1 MAQDAFSLLNIDKQ
15 FIEDFSLQALGVTDR
30 RSEQALEKEMK
41 RLADIEQSML
51 TDVKPT
57 ATKRSLDAIIKKV
70 KSAIKGKNI
79 TWAAYELRTISYYI
93 MYFEPNEIE
102 FNYAI
107 DLLSENWK
115 PLFFNGLVFYILN
128 TWNSIKPQYRTRVCK
143 LINSQL
149 KVYQG
154 KNRKYL
160 LLKSRGNLLEESGPL
175 RMSALL
181 EQKKMSITDAPT
193 LFGFKP
199 TSINMSY
206 YSDVIVKYFSK
217 SEHIDLDKI
226 ADVLIEHKNDRTTKL
241 LLAELVRQ
249 AERSNDLFFQSRVS
263 KLGNRLLSDVTL
275 PAAWAPFP
283 GATSEQITK
292 LRRARELVNQWFVRQ
307 VIEVFFEICVQDFSR
322 KFFWLKYCQYI
333 SKFYIVGSS
342 LVRSKI
348 QNDDRVGSILKTH
361 FINTNSTKIQTA
373 ALIMF
378 VKDKVFVEFSD
389 LGALYVYKQE
399 DSIIKF
405 IKRGIKYISKID
417 DLKRPSM
424 DPLIYS
430 SYGYLDF
437 EEEGRMPHYDNWQFR
452 LSKWM
457 TSKIIYKTNFRYIE
471 DEDNKMFQPV
481 GYAQQS
487 VKFEFRE
494 EQIPIFDEPE
504 PIIEKITYFK
514 KFVAEDVKSK
524 TLENN
529 RAYIVANIYGF
540 YICVTKG
547 GLSNRRYY
555 HIMPIPSPVP
565 KYKVSGY
572 LWFNKKNKNN
582 WSRVDFFYAGETKP
596 IGYIKVEG
604 TSVLFKESQRAD
616 VIKKITF

>member
-1 MAQDAFSLLNIDKQ
+1 MAQDAFSLLSIDKQ
-15 FIEDFSLQALGVTDR
+15 FLEDFSLQALSVTDR

-70 KSAIKGKNI
+70 KSAIKGKDI

-93 MYFEPNEIE
+93 MYFEPNEDE
-102 FNYAI
+102 FLYAV
-107 DLLSENWK
+107 DLLSKNWR

-128 TWNSIKPQYRTRVCK
+128 TWNNIKPQYRTLVCE

-263 KLGNRLLSDVTL
+263 KLGNRLLSDITL

-307 VIEVFFEICVQDFSR
+307 VIEVFFEICVQDYQR
-322 KFFWLKYCQYI
+322 KSFWLKYCNMV
-333 SKFYIVGSS
+333 SKFFIAGSS
-342 LVRSKI
+342 LVKRKI
-348 QNDDRVGSILKTH
+348 QSDERIGTMANSH
-361 FINTNSTKIQTA
+361 FISTNSNVIQTA
-373 ALIMF
+373 ALIMYI
-378 VKDKVFVEFSD
+378 KDKVFVEFSD
-389 LGALYVYKQE
+389 FGSLYVYNQTN
-399 DSIIKF
+399 SIVKF
-405 IKRGIKYISKID
+405 IEQGKRYISKID
-417 DLKRPSM
+417 ELKSSWVYT
-424 DPLIYS
+424 LVET
-430 SYGYLDF
+430 SYGYYHF
-437 EEEGRMPHYDNWQFR
+437 REEGNMRHAGYWQER
-452 LSKWM
+452 L
-457 TSKIIYKTNFRYIE
+457 TSYMNNMIVPRENNGNNAE
-471 DEDNKMFQPV
+471 DDKVFKPIDLPE
-481 GYAQQS
+481 QS
-487 VKFEFRE
+487 TELEFRE
-494 EQIPIFDEPE
+494 EAESILESHEPTIENVTLFKRMLFAEISSKPIAD
-504 PIIEKITYFK
+504 
-514 KFVAEDVKSK
+514 
-524 TLENN
+524 N
-529 RAYIVANIYGF
+529 RVSVVANKDGIYL
-540 YICVTKG
+540 CVTKG
-547 GLSNRRYY
+547 SINNKRYY
-555 HIMPIPSPVP
+555 HIKPIPS
-565 KYKVSGY
+565 YVSRYSISGN
-572 LWFNKKNKNN
+572 LWIRKRDKRD
-582 WSRVDFFYAGETKP
+582 WYQVDFFYAGDTKP
-596 IGYIKVEG
+596 IGYIKVDG